1 MKIKNILII
10 SLFFLLI
17 LTLGAVNASDDIPSN
32 GLSVSLVDGDVQES
46 SIDDLGLIEEKTVI
60 SDDSCDEILDAEE
73 NVPIQKMQDETEVAN
88 QDEMEDSNQV
98 IQAKSDDVITQ
109 EEPVDPVS
117 SSKVNSV
124 ISPVSNLVANG
135 KYFYI
140 YLKDELGNRLANQK
154 VSFAVNGKTYSA
166 VSNAQGKAWFK
177 VNLALGTYPLKITY
191 NGDENHSAVTKSLN
205 LYVPRASAI
214 SIGNAKLL
222 TNGYLRIYLRCE
234 NQSLIGNKVLQIT
247 VNGKQFNK
255 TTNKEGIMIFKPKAG
270 TGVINISAVFNGNSK
285 IAPSL
290 AKKTIKGVVGDIK
303 SPYKNKIP
311 LVNGRPDVDVLGGN
325 YALANGQ
332 MIYSLN
338 KSQYLSVIRRDS
350 YCLFLNNK
358 LSKYTF
364 FQSKWAP
371 TLNHI
376 IYRKKWNVIERALNT
391 KIVKMNKRDYWP
403 QITVSLKG
411 KSYTYAEVRDEQN
424 LVYSCG
430 PTSSS
435 MCSQVLRNYVCESYL
450 VKLSGARRG
459 YGSHPDGLK
468 RALEKNHFKCSF
480 YYKSGIND
488 AFKEL
493 KKGGAALIFHIR
505 GHYLAIVDISKD
517 GKNVLISNS
526 RGEYNGGADKMPTKW
541 LTVKYV
547 KSRFAN
553 DTPGLIVR
561 LNYSLTANV
570 KRNVG
575 NFYSSMGTN
584 WARHNTNERIPHIGK

>member
-325 YALANGQ
+325 YHL
-332 MIYSLN
+332 
-338 KSQYLSVIRRDS
+338 
-350 YCLFLNNK
+350 
-358 LSKYTF
+358 
-364 FQSKWAP
+364 P
-371 TLNHI
+371 
-376 IYRKKWNVIERALNT
+376 
-391 KIVKMNKRDYWP
+391 
-403 QITVSLKG
+403 
-411 KSYTYAEVRDEQN
+411 
-424 LVYSCG
+424 
-430 PTSSS
+430 
-435 MCSQVLRNYVCESYL
+435 
-450 VKLSGARRG
+450 
-459 YGSHPDGLK
+459 
-468 RALEKNHFKCSF
+468 
-480 YYKSGIND
+480 
-488 AFKEL
+488 
-493 KKGGAALIFHIR
+493 
-505 GHYLAIVDISKD
+505 
-517 GKNVLISNS
+517 
-526 RGEYNGGADKMPTKW
+526 
-541 LTVKYV
+541 
-547 KSRFAN
+547 
-553 DTPGLIVR
+553 
-561 LNYSLTANV
+561 
-570 KRNVG
+570 
-575 NFYSSMGTN
+575 
-584 WARHNTNERIPHIGK
+584 